1 MSQLTELIEK
11 AKKQEYRAMEVF
23 NAKGKDLVFKGVEL
37 VRLENSQA
45 LPIDGLPLNGSI
57 RIYMTDKNK
66 FVLVDDRNLE
76 VDGPMVLE
84 SKHNLSFGFYGYDRV
99 AKELYKQLGIDS
111 YLYI

>member
-23 NAKGKDLVFKGVEL
+23 NTKGKDLVFKGVEL
-37 VRLENSQA
+37 VRLENIQV
-45 LPIDGLPLNGSI
+45 LPIDGLPRNGSI
-57 RIYMTDKNK
+57 RIYMTEKDK

-84 SKHNLSFGFYGYDRV
+84 SKHNLSFGFYGYDQV
-99 AKELYKQLGIDS
+99 AKSLYRLLGIDA
-111 YLYI
+111 YQYV